1 VEYEDLLEL
10 YEIKCRECESLRI
23 VNNELSEELKGV
35 IMDLNKVTGSE
46 ENPNMFLLTLG
57 IR

>member
-1 VEYEDLLEL
+1 MEYEDLLEL

-35 IMDLNKVTGSE
+35 IMDLTKVTGSE